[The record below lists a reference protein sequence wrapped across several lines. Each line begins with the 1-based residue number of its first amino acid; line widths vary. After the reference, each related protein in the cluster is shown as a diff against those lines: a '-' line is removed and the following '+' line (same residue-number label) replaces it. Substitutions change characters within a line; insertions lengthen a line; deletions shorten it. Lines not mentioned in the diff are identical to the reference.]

1 MRCIMELNLY
11 KCSDGDNVINKTLK
25 DKFTV
30 NINLKRDVNI
40 TAPQIILINDNGA
53 FFNQYN
59 YAEIPELGRFYF
71 IDSVISLNSKMV
83 SLALRCDVLETYKAD
98 VLASKARFMRR
109 LKTGDYIAANIDYSV
124 IKTITKIE
132 SNSGFTGNPTMIL
145 TSVGA

>member
-1 MRCIMELNLY
+1 MELNLY
-11 KCSDGDNVINKTLK
+11 KCSDGDNVINKTLT

-30 NINLKRDVNI
+30 NITLKRDVNI
-40 TAPQIILINDNGA
+40 SAPQIILLNDNGA

-71 IDSVISLNSKMV
+71 IDSITSLNSKME

-98 VLASKARFMRR
+98 VLASKARFMRG

>member
-1 MRCIMELNLY
+1 MELNLY
-11 KCSDGDNVINKTLK
+11 KCSDGDNVINKTLTEK
-25 DKFTV
+25 LTI
-30 NINLKRDVNI
+30 NITLKRDINI
-40 TAPQIILINDNGA
+40 TAPQIILMNDNGA

-71 IDSVISLNSKMV
+71 IDSVTSLNNKME

-98 VLASKARFMRR
+98 VLASKARFMRG

>member
-1 MRCIMELNLY
+1 MELNLY
-11 KCSDGDNVINKTLK
+11 KCSDGDNVINKTLT
-25 DKFTV
+25 DKLTI
-30 NINLKRDVNI
+30 NITLKRDINI
-40 TAPQIILINDNGA
+40 TAPQIILMNDNGA

-71 IDSVISLNSKMV
+71 IDSVTSLNSKME

-98 VLASKARFMRR
+98 VLASKARFMRG

>member
-1 MRCIMELNLY
+1 MELNLY
-11 KCSDGDNVINKTLK
+11 KCSDGDNVINKTLTEK
-25 DKFTV
+25 LTI
-30 NINLKRDVNI
+30 NITLKRDVNI
-40 TAPQIILINDNGA
+40 TAPQIILMNDNGA

-71 IDSVISLNSKMV
+71 IDSVTSLNNKME
-83 SLALRCDVLETYKAD
+83 SLNLRCDVLETYKAD
-98 VLASKARFMRR
+98 VLASKARFMRK

>member
-1 MRCIMELNLY
+1 MELNLY
-11 KCSDGDNVINKTLK
+11 KCSDGDNVINKTLTEK
-25 DKFTV
+25 LTI
-30 NINLKRDVNI
+30 NITLKRDVNI
-40 TAPQIILINDNGA
+40 TAPQIILMNDNGA

-71 IDSVISLNSKMV
+71 IDSVTSLNNKME
-83 SLALRCDVLETYKAD
+83 SIALRCDVLETYKAD
-98 VLASKARFMRR
+98 VLASKARFMRG

>member
-1 MRCIMELNLY
+1 MELNLY
-11 KCSDGDNVINKTLK
+11 KCSDGDNVINKTLTEK
-25 DKFTV
+25 LTI
-30 NINLKRDVNI
+30 NITLKRDVNI
-40 TAPQIILINDNGA
+40 TAPQIILMNDNGA

-71 IDSVISLNSKMV
+71 IDSVTSLNNKME

-98 VLASKARFMRR
+98 VLASKARFMRG

-132 SNSGFTGNPTMIL
+132 SNSGFTGNHTMIL

>member
-1 MRCIMELNLY
+1 MELNLY
-11 KCSDGDNVINKTLK
+11 KCSDGDNVINKTLT
-25 DKFTV
+25 DKLTI
-30 NINLKRDVNI
+30 NITLKRDVNI
-40 TAPQIILINDNGA
+40 TAPQIILMNDNGA

-71 IDSVISLNSKMV
+71 IDSVTSLNNKME

-98 VLASKARFMRR
+98 VLASKARFMRG

>member
-1 MRCIMELNLY
+1 MELNLY
-11 KCSDGDNVINKTLK
+11 KCSDGDNVINKTLTEK
-25 DKFTV
+25 LTI
-30 NINLKRDVNI
+30 NITLKRDVNI
-40 TAPQIILINDNGA
+40 TAPQIILMNDNGA

-71 IDSVISLNSKMV
+71 IDSVTSLNNKME
-83 SLALRCDVLETYKAD
+83 SLSLRCDVLETYKAD
-98 VLASKARFMRR
+98 VLASKARFMRG

>member
-1 MRCIMELNLY
+1 MELNLY

-59 YAEIPELGRFYF
+59 YAEIPKLGRFYF
-71 IDSVISLNSKMV
+71 IDSVISLNSKME

>member
-1 MRCIMELNLY
+1 MELNLY
-11 KCSDGDNVINKTLK
+11 KCSDGDNVINKTLAEK
-25 DKFTV
+25 LTI
-30 NINLKRDVNI
+30 NITLKRDVNI
-40 TAPQIILINDNGA
+40 TAPQIILMNDNGA

-71 IDSVISLNSKMV
+71 IDSVTSLNNKME

-98 VLASKARFMRR
+98 VLASKARFMRG

>member
-1 MRCIMELNLY
+1 MELNLY
-11 KCSDGDNVINKTLK
+11 KCSDGDNVINKTLTEK
-25 DKFTV
+25 LTI
-30 NINLKRDVNI
+30 NITLKRDVNI
-40 TAPQIILINDNGA
+40 TAPQIILINDNVA

-71 IDSVISLNSKMV
+71 IDSVTSLNNKME

-98 VLASKARFMRR
+98 VLASKARFMRG

-132 SNSGFTGNPTMIL
+132 SNRGFTGNPTMIL

>member
-1 MRCIMELNLY
+1 MELNLY
-11 KCSDGDNVINKTLK
+11 KCSDGDNVINKTLTEK
-25 DKFTV
+25 LTI
-30 NINLKRDVNI
+30 NITLKRDVNI

-71 IDSVISLNSKMV
+71 IDSVTSLNSKME

-98 VLASKARFMRR
+98 VLASKARFMRG

>member
-1 MRCIMELNLY
+1 MELNLY
-11 KCSDGDNVINKTLK
+11 ECSDGDNVINKTLTEK
-25 DKFTV
+25 LTI
-30 NINLKRDVNI
+30 NITLKRDVNI
-40 TAPQIILINDNGA
+40 TAPQIILMNDNGA

-71 IDSVISLNSKMV
+71 IDSVTSLNNKME

-98 VLASKARFMRR
+98 ILASKARFMRK
-109 LKTGDYIAANIDYSV
+109 LKTGDYISANIDYSV

>member
-1 MRCIMELNLY
+1 MELNLY
-11 KCSDGDNVINKTLK
+11 KCSDGDNVINKTLTEK
-25 DKFTV
+25 LTI
-30 NINLKRDVNI
+30 NITLKRDVNI

-71 IDSVISLNSKMV
+71 IDSVTSLNNKME

-98 VLASKARFMRR
+98 VLASKARFMRE
-109 LKTGDYIAANIDYSV
+109 LKTGDYINSSIDYSV
-124 IKTITKIE
+124 VKTITRIE
-132 SNSGFTGNPTMIL
+132 SDKGFSGNPTMIL

>member
-1 MRCIMELNLY
+1 MELNLY
-11 KCSDGDNVINKTLK
+11 KCSDGDNVINKTLTEK
-25 DKFTV
+25 LSI
-30 NINLKRDVNI
+30 NITLKRDVNI
-40 TAPQIILINDNGA
+40 TAPQIILMNDNGA

-71 IDSVISLNSKMV
+71 IDSVTSLNNKME

>member
-1 MRCIMELNLY
+1 MELNLY
-11 KCSDGDNVINKTLK
+11 KCSDGDNVINKTLTEK
-25 DKFTV
+25 LTIDIT
-30 NINLKRDVNI
+30 LKRDVNI
-40 TAPQIILINDNGA
+40 TAPQIILMNDNGA

-71 IDSVISLNSKMV
+71 IDSVTSLNNKME

-98 VLASKARFMRR
+98 VLASKARFMRG

>member
-1 MRCIMELNLY
+1 MELNLY
-11 KCSDGDNVINKTLK
+11 KCSDGDNVINKTLTEK
-25 DKFTV
+25 LTI
-30 NINLKRDVNI
+30 NITLKRDVNI
-40 TAPQIILINDNGA
+40 TAPQIILMNDNGA

-71 IDSVISLNSKMV
+71 IDSVTSLNNKME

-98 VLASKARFMRR
+98 VLASKARFMRG
-109 LKTGDYIAANIDYSV
+109 LKTGDYIASNIDYSV

>member
-1 MRCIMELNLY
+1 MELNLY
-11 KCSDGDNVINKTLK
+11 KCSDGDNVINKTLTEK
-25 DKFTV
+25 LTI
-30 NINLKRDVNI
+30 NITLKRDVNI
-40 TAPQIILINDNGA
+40 TAPQIILMNDNGA

-71 IDSVISLNSKMV
+71 IDSVTSLNNKME

-98 VLASKARFMRR
+98 VLASKARFMRG

-132 SNSGFTGNPTMIL
+132 SNSGFTGNTTMIL

>member
-1 MRCIMELNLY
+1 MELNLY
-11 KCSDGDNVINKTLK
+11 KCSDGDNVINKTLT
-25 DKFTV
+25 DKLTV

-40 TAPQIILINDNGA
+40 TAPQIILMNDNGA

-71 IDSVISLNSKMV
+71 IDSVTSLNNKME

-98 VLASKARFMRR
+98 VLASKARFMRG

>member
-1 MRCIMELNLY
+1 MELNLY
-11 KCSDGDNVINKTLK
+11 KCSDGDNVINKTLTEK
-25 DKFTV
+25 LTI
-30 NINLKRDVNI
+30 NITLKRDVNI
-40 TAPQIILINDNGA
+40 TAPQIILMNDNGA

-71 IDSVISLNSKMV
+71 IDSVTSLNNKME

-98 VLASKARFMRR
+98 VLASKARFMRG
-109 LKTGDYIAANIDYSV
+109 LKTGDYISANIDYSV

>member
-1 MRCIMELNLY
+1 MELNLY
-11 KCSDGDNVINKTLK
+11 KCSDGDNVINKTLT

-30 NINLKRDVNI
+30 NITLKRDVNI
-40 TAPQIILINDNGA
+40 SAPQIILLNDNGA
-53 FFNQYN
+53 FFNVFN

-71 IDSVISLNSKMV
+71 IDSVTSLNSKME
-83 SLALRCDVLETYKAD
+83 SLSLRCDVLETYKAD
-98 VLASKARFMRR
+98 VLASKARFMRG

>member
-1 MRCIMELNLY
+1 MELNLY
-11 KCSDGDNVINKTLK
+11 KCSDGDNVINKTLTEK
-25 DKFTV
+25 LTI
-30 NINLKRDVNI
+30 NITLKRDVNI
-40 TAPQIILINDNGA
+40 TAPQIILMNDNGA

-71 IDSVISLNSKMV
+71 IDSVTSLNNKME

-98 VLASKARFMRR
+98 VLASKARFMRG

-132 SNSGFTGNPTMIL
+132 SNSGFKGNPTMIL

>member
-1 MRCIMELNLY
+1 MELNLY
-11 KCSDGDNVINKTLK
+11 KCSDGDNVINKTLT
-25 DKFTV
+25 DKLTV

-40 TAPQIILINDNGA
+40 SSPQIILLNDNGA

-71 IDSVISLNSKMV
+71 IDSVTSLNNKME

-98 VLASKARFMRR
+98 VLASKARFMRG

>member
-1 MRCIMELNLY
+1 MELNMY
-11 KCSDGDNVINKTLK
+11 KCSDGDNVINKTLTEK
-25 DKFTV
+25 LTI
-30 NINLKRDVNI
+30 NITLKRDVNI

-71 IDSVISLNSKMV
+71 IDSVTSLNSKME

-98 VLASKARFMRR
+98 VLASKARFMRG

>member
-1 MRCIMELNLY
+1 MELNLY
-11 KCSDGDNVINKTLK
+11 KCSDGDNVINKTLTEK
-25 DKFTV
+25 LTI
-30 NINLKRDVNI
+30 NITLKRDVNI
-40 TAPQIILINDNGA
+40 TAPQIILMNDNGA

-71 IDSVISLNSKMV
+71 IDSVTSLNNKME
-83 SLALRCDVLETYKAD
+83 SLNLRCDVLETYKAD
-98 VLASKARFMRR
+98 VLASKARFMRG

-132 SNSGFTGNPTMIL
+132 SNSGFTGNSTMIL